1 MANMASASL
10 KITLVVAEEE
20 TMNELNRRC
29 NQRDMTSEQRKSAQ
43 RERDAYLA
51 VYVTAADRQYDQLLD
66 FAAGVVRSGCADLLP
81 VEETPSP
88 ETREQWIAALT
99 ENARKHH
106 SEEEVAAQIASW
118 RTPPRQFG
126 DYSSDNLPY
135 DWRVHLWGCA
145 HVGIEHPEHLA
156 WDHKGLTYHCDSKW
170 TPPHK
175 WARAIAERYPQ
186 WHIRFDYE
194 SWESGYRGFMEW
206 NGAKWAEEYVDNICM
221 ACGRQNCVD
230 PCPAILTPRQVAERN
245 LREGPQ
251 FDETDE
257 EWEREATKYRAIIA
271 EENAKQ

>member
-1 MANMASASL
+1 MVSSCLAIKLA
-10 KITLVVAEEE
+10 VAENERLRNLYNGCYGVGTAEE
-20 TMNELNRRC
+20 RKEADTVCRAY
-29 NQRDMTSEQRKSAQ
+29 RDDVYWPTVESEYK
-43 RERDAYLA
+43 
-51 VYVTAADRQYDQLLD
+51 LLQE
-66 FAAGVVRSGCADLLP
+66 FAAGLVRNSCADLLP
-81 VEETPSP
+81 VEENPSP

-99 ENARKHH
+99 EDARKHH

-206 NGAKWAEEYVDNICM
+206 DGAKWAEEYVDNICM
-221 ACGRQNCVD
+221 ACGRVGCVD
-230 PCPAILTPRQVAERN
+230 PCPAILTP
-245 LREGPQ
+245 
-251 FDETDE
+251 E
-257 EWEREATKYRAIIA
+257 EIA
-271 EENAKQ
+271 ARNAKAGPIFESDDTDDIFRKAAK